1 MTNLLSY
8 PSLVESP
15 FIIVEIGGYTFGD
28 YKDEGYLLNGKVSYP
43 NFMTSINIVKINGQV
58 NTYTIHMV
66 YQITKGDDPNMLDAI
81 FSVNK
86 DKYGWQKIKISY
98 GDWSCPSYIFKEEEA
113 IISKI
118 VSKIDFSGSRIE
130 YDLSCTST
138 ALPLMSNAFNFPATV
153 AKPSSVLMN
162 LVCNKSYGL
171 QNVFTGMPNRNAI
184 INSGVIASDDK
195 EVKIEAKYGISPL
208 AYMNFLV
215 DCMSSTDDSNDSII
229 KKSKYFLT
237 LEDDINGIM
246 GGPYFKVTKIDT
258 KNLLNKSQDSADTYY
273 VDIGYPGDNFVLGFT
288 INNND
293 IWSIYYN
300 YTKDLPQTNY
310 VYRINNEGKLVT
322 EYSPAISTSRELKY
336 TTESSKT
343 WWTSMTEF
351 PITATLTIKGLMR
364 PSMLMSKVRINSY
377 FYGMKHISSGLYIIT
392 KQEDIVNTSG
402 YRTVLTLTRV
412 GVDQP

>member
-1 MTNLLSY
+1 
-8 PSLVESP
+8 
-15 FIIVEIGGYTFGD
+15 
-28 YKDEGYLLNGKVSYP
+28 
-43 NFMTSINIVKINGQV
+43 
-58 NTYTIHMV
+58 
-66 YQITKGDDPNMLDAI
+66 ML
-81 FSVNK
+81 
-86 DKYGWQKIKISY
+86 
-98 GDWSCPSYIFKEEEA
+98 P
-113 IISKI
+113 
-118 VSKIDFSGSRIE
+118 
-130 YDLSCTST
+130 
-138 ALPLMSNAFNFPATV
+138 
-153 AKPSSVLMN
+153 
-162 LVCNKSYGL
+162 
-171 QNVFTGMPNRNAI
+171 
-184 INSGVIASDDK
+184 
-195 EVKIEAKYGISPL
+195 
-208 AYMNFLV
+208 
-215 DCMSSTDDSNDSII
+215 
-229 KKSKYFLT
+229 
-237 LEDDINGIM
+237 
-246 GGPYFKVTKIDT
+246 
-258 KNLLNKSQDSADTYY
+258 DSADTYY

-310 VYRINNEGKLVT
+310 VYRINNEGKLIT